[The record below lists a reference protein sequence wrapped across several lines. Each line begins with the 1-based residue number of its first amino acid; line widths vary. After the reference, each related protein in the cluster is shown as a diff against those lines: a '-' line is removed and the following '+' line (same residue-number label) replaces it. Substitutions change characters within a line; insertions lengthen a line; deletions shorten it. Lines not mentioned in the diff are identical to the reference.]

1 MMRRKVTKKSDERE
15 RVNKREIRL
24 RRNIR
29 DGLEG
34 ARGEI
39 EQRERNYRKN
49 EIKMTR
55 EKGIVEK
62 EGKEKQKVDKNK
74 RQQRES
80 NNEQG

>member
-1 MMRRKVTKKSDERE
+1 MLGMDERE
-15 RVNKREIRL
+15 NEERQNRK
-24 RRNIR
+24 
-29 DGLEG
+29 
-34 ARGEI
+34 I
-39 EQRERNYRKN
+39 EKNNRKN

-55 EKGIVEK
+55 EK